1 MTSKTLILS
10 AFLAALLVALPACA
24 QNAES
29 SSEPAAAAE
38 TGEETIVARVGEA
51 VITEAELH
59 EAAAAQLAALRQ
71 QEFEILTQT
80 LSQLVAERLLEAEAA
95 SRGIDLDTLIV
106 QEVESKIQP
115 PTDEQVDAF
124 YEQNKARIN
133 QPKEQVAG
141 QIRQMLGQQ
150 QGQQIMSELLA
161 SLSEKAEV
169 ELLLEEPRV
178 EVAAGDGPPRG
189 PEDAPVTI
197 VEFSDFQCPY
207 CARVNPTLDEVLKRY
222 PDQVRVVFRH
232 FPLEFHKEAP
242 KAAEAS
248 RCASE
253 QGKFWEYHDL
263 LFANQKALGVDQLKQ
278 YAAQLGLD
286 QADFDQCLDSGREA
300 AAVQQD
306 MADGRAAGVSG
317 TPAFFINGRF
327 VNGALPVE
335 AFVEAIEAELA
346 DLGIESPIASASA
359 Q

>member
-10 AFLAALLVALPACA
+10 AFLAALLFALPACA
-24 QNAES
+24 QSAES
-29 SSEPAAAAE
+29 SSETAAAAE
-38 TGEETIVARVGEA
+38 SGEETVVARVGEA
-51 VITEAELH
+51 VITEAELQ

-80 LSQLVAERLLEAEAA
+80 LNQMVAERLLEAEAA
-95 SRGIDLDTLIV
+95 SRGIDLETLIV

-115 PTDEQVDAF
+115 PTDAQVDAF

-150 QGQQIMSELLA
+150 QGQQLMSELLA
-161 SLSEKAEV
+161 GLGEQSEV
-169 ELLLEEPRV
+169 EILLEEPRID
-178 EVAAGDGPPRG
+178 VAVGDGPPRG

-207 CARVNPTLDEVLKRY
+207 CARVNPTLDEILRRY
-222 PDQVRVVFRH
+222 PDQVRVLFRH
-232 FPLEFHKEAP
+232 FPLDFHQQAP

-278 YAAQLGLD
+278 YAGQLGLD
-286 QADFDQCLDSGREA
+286 QSNFDQCLDSGREA

-306 MADGRAAGVSG
+306 IADGRAAGVSG

-327 VNGALPVE
+327 VNGALPLE
-335 AFVEAIEAELA
+335 NFVEVIEAELA
-346 DLGIESPIASASA
+346 DAGITSPAAASV